1 MNAERSRDSRSH
13 LHARLPGGPRLRLG
27 VLPPRR
33 VGLLGGSFNPAH
45 SGHLHVSREALKRL
59 GLDEVWWLVAP
70 QNPLKSARG
79 MAPFDARLAGA
90 KRLARDP
97 HIRVLDLE
105 RRLGT
110 RYTVDTVT
118 ALRRLFPK
126 IRFVWLMGAD
136 NLGQIRHWQRWTR
149 IFAALPI
156 AVFARPTYCF
166 NGLAGLAA
174 KRYTRQRVGPHAARG
189 LADAEPPAW
198 MFLPVKL
205 DVSSATEIRSNARPR
220 GKARGRRSNIG

>member
-1 MNAERSRDSRSH
+1 MT
-13 LHARLPGGPRLRLG
+13 
-27 VLPPRR
+27 PPRR

-45 SGHLHVSREALKRL
+45 GGHLHVSREALKRL

-70 QNPLKSARG
+70 QNPLKPVRG
-79 MAPFDARLAGA
+79 MAPFDERLAGA
-90 KRLARDP
+90 KRLARDRR
-97 HIRVLDLE
+97 IRVLDLE

-118 ALRRLFPK
+118 ALRRFFPK

-136 NLGQIRHWQRWTR
+136 NLAQIRHWQRWTR

-166 NGLAGLAA
+166 KGLAGLAA
-174 KRYTRQRVGPHAARG
+174 KRYTRRRVGPHAARG

-198 MFLPVKL
+198 TFLPVKL
-205 DVSSATEIRSNARPR
+205 DVSSATEIRSNARPQGR
-220 GKARGRRSNIG
+220 ARGRRSNMR